1 MANIFERAGI
11 WMAAQIAGFLKTPQ
25 EEAAGILRNYYA
37 GKHPSQLRVK
47 IGQDDDN
54 VSLNFIGLAV
64 DRSVSMLF
72 GNGLE
77 FDYPEDAD
85 AQQEYINSVWDANN
99 RAILFHDTAVDG
111 GMFGTVFVKIVP
123 DGLQE
128 PYSGKIVPRLV
139 LLDPA
144 LMTIDTD
151 PMDKSKVNAYI
162 MQFRVTINGKERTF
176 REVTRR
182 AQPDDFVTGE
192 IETQSWIV
200 ETQEWVNGWRTIEA
214 VNFPYEFAPII
225 HWKNMPSIHSV
236 YGMSDVDS
244 VISVQDKY
252 NFVQSNN
259 VKITRYHA
267 HPKTWG
273 AGVSKTDKSSWG
285 ADEMILIS
293 SPDGKINNL
302 EMQSDLSAS
311 RTLAESLRQGL
322 FDVARQVDISSIADK
337 AGQLTNFGIRILYSD
352 AIAKTNTKRELYGEA
367 FTEINRRML
376 IMAGLQ
382 PVRCELR
389 WGEMIP
395 VNIIEEM
402 QADKLALEMGIID
415 KQTVA
420 EKYLKRYGVD
430 WKTIQER
437 QLEQQGAESNLGAI
451 LLRRFNQGQ

>member
-1 MANIFERAGI
+1 MANIFERAGT
-11 WMAAQIAGFLKTPQ
+11 WMAQQIAGFIKTPQ

-47 IGQDDDN
+47 MGQDDDN

-64 DRSVSMLF
+64 DRSVSMLL
-72 GNGLE
+72 GNGVE
-77 FDYPEDAD
+77 FDYPEGAE
-85 AQQEYINSVWDANN
+85 AQEEYINKVWDANN
-99 RAILFHDTAVDG
+99 RSILLHDAGVDG
-111 GMFGTVFVKIVP
+111 GMFGTVFIKILP
-123 DGLQE
+123 DGLTE
-128 PYSGKIVPRLV
+128 PYTGDVVSRLV

-144 LMTIDTD
+144 LMRVDVD
-151 PMDKSKVNAYI
+151 PLDKNKVNAYI
-162 MQFRVTINGKERTF
+162 MQFKINRGGKDITL

-182 AQPDDFVTGE
+182 AQPDDLGTAE
-192 IETQSWIV
+192 NETNSWIV
-200 ETQEWVNGWRTIEA
+200 EMQEWVNGWRTIES
-214 VNFPYEFAPII
+214 VNFPFDFPPII
-225 HWKNMPSIHSV
+225 HWKNLPSIHSV

-244 VISVQDKY
+244 ILEVQDKY

-273 AGVSKTDKSSWG
+273 AGVTKTDKSSWG
-285 ADEMILIS
+285 ADEMVLIS

-311 RTLAESLRQGL
+311 RAIAETLRQGL
-322 FDVARQVDISSIADK
+322 FDTARQVDISSIADK

-367 FTEINRRML
+367 LTEINRRLL
-376 IMAGLQ
+376 IIAGVQ

-395 VNIIEEM
+395 VNVIEEM
-402 QADKLALEMGIID
+402 QADQLALDMGIVD
-415 KQTVA
+415 KQTVS

-430 WKTIQER
+430 WETVQER
-437 QLEQQGAESNLGAI
+437 LLEQQGAESNLGAV
-451 LLRRFNQGQ
+451 LLRKFNQGQ